1 MRGWTKGQPRKYTKA
16 DKTRVKK
23 IRKELS
29 KESPD
34 EFYCGATV
42 ILQEYRERYP
52 NLKPPTLRFIGRV
65 LSESGLAEQQKK
77 HKNKGMA
84 RYLHYPECSIYN
96 LGKRVMEL
104 DFIGHKFIKG
114 RTEPINFIGFS
125 FKKDPK
131 LRHFKR
137 ISGETSYNIIKE
149 SKKFFKRFE
158 RPDVVKMDNGFAMA
172 GSSPWPRTLSKTVIF
187 YLKEQ
192 IIPIYSVPRRPF
204 SQASIEGNNS
214 VFSRKFW
221 KRFAFKNIREID
233 EKLELFNLSSQKYS
247 SYEPPKK
254 KSKKKTK
261 FISRVYFIRKVF
273 EDEQTNKGY
282 IELAN
287 DKIFLAKSYINYFVL
302 AEWDLK
308 QKQLYVYFEKEQEL
322 KLIKKILFKIN
333 QKSKEKL
340 LEK

>member
-1 MRGWTKGQPRKYTKA
+1 MRGWTKGQPRKYTKV
-16 DKTRVKK
+16 DKTRIKE

-29 KESPD
+29 KESSD

-42 ILQEYRERYP
+42 ILQEYRERHP

-84 RYLHYPECSIYN
+84 HYLHYPEYSIYN

-114 RTEPINFIGFS
+114 RTRPINFIGFS
-125 FKKDPK
+125 FKKEPK

-137 ISGETSYNIIKE
+137 ISGETADNIIKE
-149 SKKFFKRFE
+149 SKRFFKKFE
-158 RPDVVKMDNGFAMA
+158 KPDVVKMDNGFAMA
-172 GSSPWPRTLSKTVIF
+172 GSSPWPRTLSKTIIF
-187 YLKEQ
+187 YLREQ
-192 IIPIYSVPRRPF
+192 IIPVYSAPRRPF

-214 VFSRKFW
+214 VFSKKFW
-221 KRFAFKNIREID
+221 NRFDFKNIQEID

-247 SYEPPKK
+247 GYVSPKR
-254 KSKKKTK
+254 KSEKKTK
-261 FISRVYFIRKVF
+261 FIPKVYFIRKVF
-273 EDEQTNKGY
+273 EDEQTKKGY

-287 DKIFLAKSYINYFVL
+287 DKVFLAKFYINYFVL
-302 AEWDLK
+302 TEWNLK
-308 QKQLYVYFEKEQEL
+308 KEMLYVYFEKEQEL

-340 LEK
+340 FKK